1 MTGSD
6 PNSSAPSLAG
16 VLHGLAFSGGL
27 YVGLVFTWVIALP
40 FFWHR
45 PTVCR
50 ITRGVSGLGLPFWL
64 WLGGISLRVEGEP
77 GLRGQ
82 DGPCIVIAN
91 HTSSLDPLV
100 VMRAVGRTD
109 LRWGA
114 KASTLERP
122 LLGRLLKACG
132 WFGVDRSS
140 PVALKRFQEHV
151 KAEQKAGAVLRLGM
165 FPEGT
170 RSPDGEI
177 QKFHL
182 RPFLVAAELGLP
194 IVPLVINGAYEAH
207 PGGAFTVQP
216 GSIQVRIEPT
226 LVPPTRPRTPR
237 EMLAAAME
245 LHRRAENI
253 YRCARPATAEVP
265 LALQENV

>member
-1 MTGSD
+1 MQRSIQWV
-6 PNSSAPSLAG
+6 PMFWS
-16 VLHGLAFSGGL
+16 VRRRFYGLAL
-27 YVGLVFTWVIALP
+27 EQQHLHEAQRALREDHVGA
-40 FFWHR
+40 R
-45 PTVCR
+45 
-50 ITRGVSGLGLPFWL
+50 
-64 WLGGISLRVEGEP
+64 E
-77 GLRGQ
+77 
-82 DGPCIVIAN
+82 
-91 HTSSLDPLV
+91 
-100 VMRAVGRTD
+100 VG
-109 LRWGA
+109 
-114 KASTLERP
+114 P

-182 RPFLVAAELGLP
+182 GPFLVAAELGLP

-253 YRCARPATAEVP
+253 YRCAKPATAEVP